1 MSGVSPKSLLS
12 KISAGS
18 TVNRACK
25 ATMKTLEYRE
35 GPEAK
40 ENFDKAMRT
49 LFQTSKPTARKTK
62 KAEPQSLRK
71 KPRSDKN

>member
-1 MSGVSPKSLLS
+1 
-12 KISAGS
+12 
-18 TVNRACK
+18 
-25 ATMKTLEYRE
+25 MKTLEYRE

-62 KAEPQSLRK
+62 KAELLPRSPEATATTTARPQSLRK

>member
-1 MSGVSPKSLLS
+1 
-12 KISAGS
+12 
-18 TVNRACK
+18 
-25 ATMKTLEYRE
+25 MKTPVYAE

-40 ENFDKAMRT
+40 ENFDNAMKV
-49 LFQTSKPTARKTK
+49 LFRTSKPTARKTK

>member
-1 MSGVSPKSLLS
+1 
-12 KISAGS
+12 
-18 TVNRACK
+18 
-25 ATMKTLEYRE
+25 MKPVEYIE

-40 ENFDKAMRT
+40 ENFDTAMKT
-49 LFQTSKPTARKTK
+49 LFQTPKPTTRKTK